1 MLISIREKSYLCTC
15 EGNAL
20 ALSIIHQAL
29 KTMEQTAA
37 KEPRKYN
44 VMTSKDIKV
53 RWITLGTL
61 KAMLAPYMSAEEAER
76 LAMSK
81 KPPFTRKTFR
91 RTYFDGDKVQQY
103 IDKNLKDGAAQ
114 I

>member
-1 MLISIREKSYLCTC
+1 MLISIRKKSYLCTC

>member
-1 MLISIREKSYLCTC
+1 MLISIGEKSYLCTC

>member
-1 MLISIREKSYLCTC
+1 MLISIRKKSYLCTS

-103 IDKNLKDGAAQ
+103 IDKNLKDVAAQ

>member
-1 MLISIREKSYLCTC
+1 MLISVRKKSYLCTC